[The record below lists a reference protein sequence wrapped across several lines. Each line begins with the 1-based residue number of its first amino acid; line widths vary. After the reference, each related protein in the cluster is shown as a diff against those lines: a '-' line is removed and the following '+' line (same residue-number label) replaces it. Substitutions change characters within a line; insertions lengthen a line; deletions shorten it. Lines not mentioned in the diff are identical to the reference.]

1 MVDRTL
7 TSDEHPEKLSLPHG
21 PARIAAQVAHAMY
34 HILDDSEE
42 NAQTGVVTLEISRE
56 DWAELNSVID
66 LLGDD
71 PHEVLHD
78 LIGVNDP

>member
-1 MVDRTL
+1 MTEVTPDR
-7 TSDEHPEKLSLPHG
+7 LSLLPG
-21 PARIAAQVAHAMY
+21 TPARIAAQVAHAVY

-42 NAQTGVVTLEISRE
+42 NAQTGVVTLEISAE
-56 DWAELNSVID
+56 DWAEINRVID